1 MFTQTYLFKPVGFPF
16 YAHSLCFDV
25 TDLPTYLPRSLHP
38 ISFAH
43 HFIPSQTLLFLSR
56 KGRPQLDR
64 KTHFTA
70 IAHFMTMMSCYKH
83 YHRLI
88 YLPTLKSW
96 TLWPTFKRKATSVTR
111 TGDFYTLGNFSK
123 PGVTIILPKSPK
135 YLRHFCKGVKSFILL
150 DKHFWPTL
158 STFGYFL
165 LVTLKA
171 TKNVSVWISICSI
184 NVRKLTTFF

>member
-38 ISFAH
+38 LSFAH
-43 HFIPSQTLLFLSR
+43 HFIPSQTLLLLSR

-123 PGVTIILPKSPK
+123 PRVTIILPKSPK
-135 YLRHFCKGVKSFILL
+135 YLRHFL
-150 DKHFWPTL
+150 
-158 STFGYFL
+158 
-165 LVTLKA
+165 
-171 TKNVSVWISICSI
+171 
-184 NVRKLTTFF
+184 